1 MDIKFDK
8 INELK
13 AQIDAR
19 KDFLEWTYPESE
31 RKEIMKRNKNDID
44 RINLIHQLG
53 QINRNE
59 KRLACLLNSI

>member
-31 RKEIMKRNKNDID
+31 REEILKRNKNDID

-59 KRLACLLNSI
+59 KRLACLLKSI